1 MARTFLAIVSLTVA
15 VALLAVS
22 TTAEAS
28 HPDRF
33 LIHGRSLRLED
44 NEGIRKGHKCNATV
58 NNVCPGILVKGG
70 TQLLQCCKRRC
81 RNVLSDR
88 NHCGVCREKCRFGQL
103 CCGGR
108 CTAVADDVDNCG
120 KCGKKCAAGVR
131 CAFGVCG
138 YA

>member
-22 TTAEAS
+22 TTAA
-28 HPDRF
+28 
-33 LIHGRSLRLED
+33 
-44 NEGIRKGHKCNATV
+44 EGIRKGHKCNATV
-58 NNVCPGILVKGG
+58 NNVCPGLLAKGG

-88 NHCGVCREKCRFGQL
+88 NHCGVHR
-103 CCGGR
+103 
-108 CTAVADDVDNCG
+108 VADDVDNCG
-120 KCGKKCAAGVR
+120 KCGNKCAAGVR